1 MISAN
6 FEDMKKVKTL
16 ILFLL
21 LSQLAVA
28 NTFYIS
34 TKGKEGNNGTK
45 EHPLPFK
52 YLEQKKNHAGD
63 VFIVLEGRYPGH
75 WITEI
80 YGTEQNPVIIK
91 SESWLAA
98 DLVGT
103 KGDGVRQRKILTING
118 HYSWFQGFE
127 IYDDE
132 AKNRIK
138 NNGADYYFSDGVH
151 QYGKGSKVINCV
163 AHDVIIGFS
172 SWSTAIG
179 GEIYGCIAY
188 NIGYNDMD
196 SGRANKGH
204 GHGFYV
210 QNRKGHQVYKK
221 LQLNIVWGTAS
232 EGFQCYTQKGNI
244 EYFDFESNL
253 AFNLIGL
260 NQTQKKGRGYILGGY
275 KPLTALKFVGNHTY
289 KTSAQFGYG
298 TFVPNITYGASIS
311 NNYFSYSR
319 ITIYEFHDMID
330 FGNNH
335 IITNKE
341 IFFAYQAKEEVQKTW
356 DWPFK
361 NNIIYTPKGEDY
373 SKVGIQR
380 RGVGGTVYLA
390 IKDSPWK
397 KLNNTMFSERPKSRA
412 FVYKNKH
419 DSTRANVYIYN
430 YGWKDNFRISLKQF
444 AKAGDLIEIRD
455 VENINKVLYKGKYD
469 GKVMSF
475 PMNSSTLAK
484 ASGNIPFAHAKHT
497 PKEFNAFVIFNK
509 SK

>member
-1 MISAN
+1 MGNSG
-6 FEDMKKVKTL
+6 
-16 ILFLL
+16 
-21 LSQLAVA
+21 Q
-28 NTFYIS
+28 
-34 TKGKEGNNGTK
+34 KEY
-45 EHPLPFK
+45 PLPFK

-80 YGTEQNPVIIK
+80 YGTEQHPVVIK
-91 SESWLAA
+91 SESWLVA

-118 HYSWFQGFE
+118 SYSWFQGFE
-127 IYDDE
+127 IYDEE

-138 NNGADYYFSDGVH
+138 NNGSDYYFSDGVH

-210 QNRKGHQVYKK
+210 QNRKGHPVYKK

-289 KTSAQFGYG
+289 KTSVQFGYG
-298 TFVPNITYGASIS
+298 TFVPNITYNASIS

-330 FGNNH
+330 FANNH

-361 NNIIYTPKGEDY
+361 NNVIYIPKGEDY

-390 IKDSPWK
+390 VKDSPWK
-397 KLNNTMFSERPKSRA
+397 KLNNTMISERPKSRA

-419 DSTRANVYIYN
+419 DSARANVYIYN
-430 YGWKDNFRISLKQF
+430 YEGKDNFRINLKQF
-444 AKAGDLIEIRD
+444 AEAGDLIEIRD
-455 VENINKVLYKGKYD
+455 VENISKVLYKGKYD

-475 PMNSSTLAK
+475 PMNSSILAK
-484 ASGNIPFAHAKHT
+484 ASGNIPFAHAKHS